1 MATHSIKMF
10 LKFGQE
16 EHINDLY
23 YNGTIFMNAI
33 QYFRKIEDGGLR
45 GDRYEGISRI
55 KNYPPGQFEI
65 PSLNYKG
72 NYLALQIREAYD
84 TVLGNIFSL
93 YCVSSHGWENPND
106 FKIDKKIKQFGSHC
120 LVVKDNVKFLSLIEE
135 KLKVL
140 RVNFNH
146 NFVTYYDKDKVD
158 RKITLFEKP
167 LEFEYQKE
175 FRFYVKRKSDKPFT
189 FSIGSLTKIAEV
201 YKAEDIVDTL
211 KLRVNKKA
219 GKVV

>member
-23 YNGTIFMNAI
+23 RNGTIFMNAI
-33 QYFRKIEDGGLR
+33 QYFRKMEDGELR
-45 GDRYEGISRI
+45 GDCYEGVSRI

-65 PSLNYKG
+65 PTLNFKG

-84 TVLGNIFSL
+84 TVVGNIFSL
-93 YCVSSHGWENPND
+93 YCISSHGWKNPND
-106 FKIDKKIKQFGSHC
+106 FKLDEKIKQFGSHC
-120 LVVKDNVKFLSLIEE
+120 LLIKDNAKFLSLIEE
-135 KLKVL
+135 KLKEL
-140 RVNFNH
+140 KANFNH
-146 NFVTYYDKDKVD
+146 NLVSYYDKDKVD

-175 FRFYVKRKSDKPFT
+175 FRFYVERKSDKPFV
-189 FSIGSLTKIAEV
+189 FSIGSLTDIAEV
-201 YKAEDIVDTL
+201 YNSKDIVETL
-211 KLRVNKKA
+211 ELRANENA
-219 GKVV
+219 DELI